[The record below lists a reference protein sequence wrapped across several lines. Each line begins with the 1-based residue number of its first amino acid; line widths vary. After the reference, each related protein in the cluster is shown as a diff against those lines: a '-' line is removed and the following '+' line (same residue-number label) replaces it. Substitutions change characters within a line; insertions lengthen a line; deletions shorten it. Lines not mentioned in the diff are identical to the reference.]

1 MFVNRYFQYARF
13 KPSHQGE
20 EADSSSFA
28 IHPLLGWPILLRQS
42 NFNSYWF

>member
-28 IHPLLGWPILLRQS
+28 IICLRIVHTK
-42 NFNSYWF
+42 NVYYA